1 MNLGYYNQQGIT
13 INQYLQRFNL
23 RFNSEYK
30 PHKNVRI
37 GENLQLTYRENPLV
51 GDQQSENILNQ
62 AYRMPTV
69 IPVND
74 VNGGWAGTAA
84 PGFNNPAN
92 PAANVNRNSRDYNL
106 NTSANIFGNAYVE
119 WDVIKNL
126 TLRSSF
132 GGQMNYYYGLNYT
145 QRTYENA
152 ENSGSYQLRESAG
165 YSTNWTFTNTARY
178 EFKVAS
184 NHSFKVLAGLE
195 AEKNAQGRNISG
207 NGLNPF
213 SNDPNFI
220 SLTNTNS
227 VGRSLNSN
235 PNQASTLAS
244 VFGKVDYN
252 FNDKYYISALVRK
265 DGSSVFGSDNRY
277 GVFPAISGAWR
288 ISSESFMSGISG
300 IGDLKIRGG
309 WGQMGNQRINATNQF
324 TLFNTGPGL
333 GYDIG
338 GNNSSVS
345 AAFVP
350 GQIGNTAGQWEVNT
364 TSNIGLDGTFLNGT
378 LDVVLEFWQKDTDK
392 LLFAPNVPNTA
403 GVYPVNPTVN
413 IASMTNKG
421 IDLQIIKR
429 VKLNNDWSLV
439 FDGNISPISN
449 KINTIAP
456 GQDYFS
462 SGTFRNLT
470 FVRNAVGQPISSFFG
485 YEQTGYFKDASDVS
499 SSAVQD
505 GAGPGRFKY
514 KDQNGDGKIDAQD
527 RIFMGSPVPS
537 FTYGLN
543 ITVKYKNWS
552 LDALFY
558 GKAGNKIINFSKW
571 YNGFYQ
577 S

>member
-1 MNLGYYNQQGIT
+1 
-13 INQYLQRFNL
+13 
-23 RFNSEYK
+23 
-30 PHKNVRI
+30 
-37 GENLQLTYRENPLV
+37 
-51 GDQQSENILNQ
+51 
-62 AYRMPTV
+62 
-69 IPVND
+69 
-74 VNGGWAGTAA
+74 
-84 PGFNNPAN
+84 
-92 PAANVNRNSRDYNL
+92 
-106 NTSANIFGNAYVE
+106 
-119 WDVIKNL
+119 
-126 TLRSSF
+126 
-132 GGQMNYYYGLNYT
+132 
-145 QRTYENA
+145 
-152 ENSGSYQLRESAG
+152 
-165 YSTNWTFTNTARY
+165 
-178 EFKVAS
+178 
-184 NHSFKVLAGLE
+184 
-195 AEKNAQGRNISG
+195 
-207 NGLNPF
+207 
-213 SNDPNFI
+213 
-220 SLTNTNS
+220 
-227 VGRSLNSN
+227 
-235 PNQASTLAS
+235 
-244 VFGKVDYN
+244 
-252 FNDKYYISALVRK
+252 
-265 DGSSVFGSDNRY
+265 
-277 GVFPAISGAWR
+277 
-288 ISSESFMSGISG
+288 
-300 IGDLKIRGG
+300 
-309 WGQMGNQRINATNQF
+309 MGNQRINATNQF

-577 S
+577 SFSGAGLAAFTANSWTPALGNSAAAPIAETASNFSTNTTANSWYVEDGSYLRARNVQLNYKVPSASLEKFKVRSLKVYVQAVNLFTITSYTGKDPEVASSVDTTLGVDIGNYPATRQFFVGVNLGF